1 MAIKSWQE
9 KYKPFFSA
17 MLIDPLYDGSY
28 KEMYPIL
35 NEIDCTIT
43 DLRYDEYIKA
53 CSLIYDPNSPLVRE
67 YSNLKDRKEYVNK
80 ELFKSKFYSDA
91 KFEVELLKRVYRKTE
106 WTLLCTIDNVFD
118 EFTTRAN
125 EPIEN
130 SAENMLDADKM
141 LKAVQLKTKYIDD
154 MAGMI
159 DKRENLYKKIFYQDE
174 DLMNIDREV
183 AWTPEMQAKNNRRK

>member
-1 MAIKSWQE
+1 MAIKTWQE
-9 KYKPFFSA
+9 KYAAYFSA
-17 MLIDPLYDGSY
+17 MLIDPLYEGVY

-35 NEIDCTIT
+35 NEIPCRVTE
-43 DLRYDEYIKA
+43 LRYDEYIKA
-53 CSLIYDPNSPLVRE
+53 CSLIYDPNSPLVKE
-67 YSNLKDRKEYVNK
+67 YSNLKDRKEYVIK
-80 ELFKSKFYSDA
+80 DLFKGKFFSDP
-91 KFEVELLKRVYRKTE
+91 KFEVELLKKVYRKTE

-130 SAENMLDADKM
+130 EGDGGLDADKM

-159 DKRENLYKKIFYQDE
+159 DKRETLYKKIFYQDE
-174 DLMNIDREV
+174 DLMNIDREI